1 MEQPQKPIY
10 DREFIKHRR
19 SLRYH
24 LVAAFFTYWGLFKMR
39 HLRHKLME
47 LNLSYSDWELIS
59 EAQNIVG
66 ERKFELSDL
75 LIPDDENADA
85 IITITEQMDSVEF
98 FVLNVLHL
106 EKKFLDK
113 MAEVMCVAE
122 TFQHLPSGNRAIS
135 LGGMFQ
141 ALALYT
147 EGSLSKEQCEADLR
161 RLEGDLNLSKPMGA
175 GFMTAVY
182 QLFME
187 LFWQVYE
194 DMYPPDQHITLTQWG
209 ELYDKEQ

>member
-1 MEQPQKPIY
+1 MEQNPIY
-10 DREFIKHRR
+10 DRQFIKHRR

-24 LVAAFFTYWGLFKMR
+24 IVAAFFTYWGLFKVR
-39 HLRHKLME
+39 LLRHKLMD
-47 LNLSYSDWELIS
+47 LDLPYSEWERIS
-59 EAQNIVG
+59 EAQNLLG
-66 ERKFELSDL
+66 ERRLELSDI
-75 LIPDDENADA
+75 LIPDDENVDA
-85 IITITEQMDSVEF
+85 IITITEQMDSVAF
-98 FVLNVLHL
+98 FVVNILHFDKEFL
-106 EKKFLDK
+106 EK

-122 TFQHLPSGNRAIS
+122 TFQHLPSGNRAVS

-147 EGSLSKEQCEADLR
+147 EGEISKEQCEADLR
-161 RLEGDLNLSKPMGA
+161 RLEVNLNLAKPMGA

-187 LFWQVYE
+187 IFWQVYE

-209 ELYDKEQ
+209 ELYDKEHF